1 MIIRI
6 APHTYS
12 DVLTPKFPLWRAVTV
27 VTGALLLTLALKPS
41 HMKKT
46 FKRLHFWL
54 AVPFGLVIALICFSG
69 AMIEFAGEIS
79 ECAYHDL
86 YEAQVSS
93 QGRLSLPELVQ
104 RVEPHLEPG
113 VTITGVSI
121 PNDSTR
127 NYEFNLSAPPRTE
140 WLVDPYTGR
149 VAGPKEHL
157 PFFEV
162 MFKLHRWLLDF
173 PHEGEGIWWGKLI
186 VGVSTLMFLF
196 ALITGLVAFWPRTTR
211 GLRKQLTIHLRRGR
225 ERRWFDLH
233 TIGGAYLF
241 VLLLAMAVTGLTWS
255 FDWYK
260 KGFYKVLGAEPP
272 QRKGGHGG
280 KQKGG
285 KSHPGRPEH
294 GAKAEAMPEVVE
306 NACPDARTYAA
317 WQAAADQLRQKY
329 PTADAVEVNEE
340 GGSVSLGEWGNVR
353 ATDHYRFDSTGHHV
367 TEKKLYAT
375 VDRGQRI
382 RGWIYSVHTGRW
394 GGWPMRI
401 IQFFAALFGT
411 SLPLS
416 GYYLWWKRT
425 RKRKASK

>member
-1 MIIRI
+1 
-6 APHTYS
+6 
-12 DVLTPKFPLWRAVTV
+12 
-27 VTGALLLTLALKPS
+27 
-41 HMKKT
+41 
-46 FKRLHFWL
+46 
-54 AVPFGLVIALICFSG
+54 
-69 AMIEFAGEIS
+69 MIEFAGEIS
-79 ECAYHDL
+79 EWAYHDR
-86 YEAQVSS
+86 YEAQVSA
-93 QGRLSLPELVQ
+93 QGRLPLPELVQ

-196 ALITGLVAFWPRTTR
+196 VLITGLVAFWPRTTR

-225 ERRWFDLH
+225 HRRWFDLH

-241 VLLLAMAVTGLTWS
+241 VLLLAMAGTGLTWS

-280 KQKGG
+280 GEKKGG
-285 KSHPGRPEH
+285 KGHHGSPEH
-294 GAKAEAMPEVVE
+294 GAKPEATPEVVE
-306 NACPDARTYAA
+306 NAGPDARTYAA
-317 WQAAADQLRQKY
+317 WQAAANQLRQKY
-329 PTADAVEVNEE
+329 PTADAVEVGEE
-340 GGSVSLGEWGNVR
+340 GGSVSLGKWGNVR
-353 ATDHYRFDSTGHHV
+353 ATDRYSFDSTGHHV
-367 TEKKLYAT
+367 TEAKLYA
-375 VDRGQRI
+375 DAERGQRI

-401 IQFFAALFGT
+401 VQFFAALFGA

-425 RKRKASK
+425 RKRKARK

>member
-1 MIIRI
+1 MS
-6 APHTYS
+6 P
-12 DVLTPKFPLWRAVTV
+12 
-27 VTGALLLTLALKPS
+27 
-41 HMKKT
+41 
-46 FKRLHFWL
+46 
-54 AVPFGLVIALICFSG
+54 
-69 AMIEFAGEIS
+69 
-79 ECAYHDL
+79 
-86 YEAQVSS
+86 
-93 QGRLSLPELVQ
+93 QGRLPLPELVQ

-196 ALITGLVAFWPRTTR
+196 VLITGLVAFWPRTTR

-225 ERRWFDLH
+225 HRRWFDLH

-241 VLLLAMAVTGLTWS
+241 VLLLAMAGTGLTWS

-272 QRKGGHGG
+272 QHKGGHGG
-280 KQKGG
+280 GEKKGG
-285 KSHPGRPEH
+285 KGHHGRPEH
-294 GAKAEAMPEVVE
+294 GAKPEATPEVVE
-306 NACPDARTYAA
+306 NAGPDARTYAA

-329 PTADAVEVNEE
+329 PTADAVEVGEE

-353 ATDHYRFDSTGHHV
+353 ASDRYSFDSTGHHV
-367 TEKKLYAT
+367 TEAKLYA
-375 VDRGQRI
+375 DAERGQRI

-394 GGWPMRI
+394 GGWPMRFV
-401 IQFFAALFGT
+401 QFFAALFGA

-425 RKRKASK
+425 RKRKARK

>member
-1 MIIRI
+1 
-6 APHTYS
+6 
-12 DVLTPKFPLWRAVTV
+12 
-27 VTGALLLTLALKPS
+27 
-41 HMKKT
+41 MKKT
-46 FKRLHFWL
+46 FKRLHLWL
-54 AVPFGLVIALICFSG
+54 AVPFGLIIALTCFSG
-69 AMIEFAGEIS
+69 AMIQFAGEIS
-79 ECAYHDL
+79 EWAYSDR
-86 YEAQVSS
+86 YEAQVSP
-93 QGRLSLPELVQ
+93 QGRLPLPELMQ
-104 RVEPHLEPG
+104 RVELHLEPG

-149 VAGPKEHL
+149 IAGPKEHL

-162 MFKLHRWLLDF
+162 MFKLHRWLLDY

-196 ALITGLVAFWPRTTR
+196 VLISGLVAFWPRTTR

-225 ERRWFDLH
+225 HRRWFDLH

-241 VLLLAMAVTGLTWS
+241 VLLLAMAGTGLTWS

-272 QRKGGHGG
+272 QHKGGHGG
-280 KQKGG
+280 GEKKGG
-285 KSHPGRPEH
+285 KGHHGRPEH
-294 GAKAEAMPEVVE
+294 GAKPEATPEVVE
-306 NACPDARTYAA
+306 NAGPDARTYAA
-317 WQAAADQLRQKY
+317 WQAAANQLRQKY
-329 PTADAVEVNEE
+329 PTADAVEVGEE

-353 ATDHYRFDSTGHHV
+353 ATDRYSFDSTGHHIADA
-367 TEKKLYAT
+367 KLYA
-375 VDRGQRI
+375 DAERGQRI

-401 IQFFAALFGT
+401 VQFFAALFGA

-425 RKRKASK
+425 RKRKGRK

>member
-1 MIIRI
+1 
-6 APHTYS
+6 
-12 DVLTPKFPLWRAVTV
+12 
-27 VTGALLLTLALKPS
+27 
-41 HMKKT
+41 MKKT

-79 ECAYHDL
+79 ECAYHDR

-121 PNDSTR
+121 HNDSTR

-196 ALITGLVAFWPRTTR
+196 VLITGLVAFWPRTTR
-211 GLRKQLTIHLRRGR
+211 GLRKQLTIHFRRGR
-225 ERRWFDLH
+225 QRRWFDLH

-260 KGFYKVLGAEPP
+260 KGFYKVLGAEAP

-280 KQKGG
+280 GKQKDG
-285 KSHPGRPEH
+285 KSHHGRPQH
-294 GAKAEAMPEVVE
+294 GAKSEAMPEVDE

-353 ATDHYRFDSTGHHV
+353 ATDHYSFDSTGHHV
-367 TEKKLYAT
+367 TEEKLYASAE
-375 VDRGQRI
+375 RGQCI

-401 IQFFAALFGT
+401 LQFFAALFGT

-425 RKRKASK
+425 RKRKARK

>member
-1 MIIRI
+1 
-6 APHTYS
+6 
-12 DVLTPKFPLWRAVTV
+12 
-27 VTGALLLTLALKPS
+27 
-41 HMKKT
+41 MKKT

-79 ECAYHDL
+79 ECAYHDR

-196 ALITGLVAFWPRTTR
+196 VLITGLVAFWPRTTR
-211 GLRKQLTIHLRRGR
+211 GLRKQLTIHFRRGR
-225 ERRWFDLH
+225 QRRWFDLH

-280 KQKGG
+280 GEHKGG
-285 KSHPGRPEH
+285 KGHRGRKPQPTNFV
-294 GAKAEAMPEVVE
+294 KNTPQPMP
-306 NACPDARTYAA
+306 
-317 WQAAADQLRQKY
+317 
-329 PTADAVEVNEE
+329 
-340 GGSVSLGEWGNVR
+340 
-353 ATDHYRFDSTGHHV
+353 
-367 TEKKLYAT
+367 
-375 VDRGQRI
+375 
-382 RGWIYSVHTGRW
+382 
-394 GGWPMRI
+394 
-401 IQFFAALFGT
+401 
-411 SLPLS
+411 
-416 GYYLWWKRT
+416 WK
-425 RKRKASK
+425 